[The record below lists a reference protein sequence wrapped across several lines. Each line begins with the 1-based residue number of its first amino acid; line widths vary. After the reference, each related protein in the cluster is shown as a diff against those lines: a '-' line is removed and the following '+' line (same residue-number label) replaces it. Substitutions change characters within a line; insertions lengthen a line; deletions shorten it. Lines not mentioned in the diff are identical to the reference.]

1 MSEFMQFVFRQ
12 LQNSLVL
19 VLFAGIA
26 AAGVLAV
33 IWLFYKRKYHGE
45 RKFPWGKTI
54 CWLLLAGY
62 GLILL
67 YATLLRSSGGFR
79 EVNLHLFRAW
89 REAWNNFSA
98 KTWGNLLL
106 NIALF
111 VPLGVLL
118 PLVGKPFRKWQLTI
132 PAGFALSLTI
142 ELVQL
147 GLGRGIC
154 DVDDLLANALGAAVG
169 YFAVMA
175 VLSAGKKHRKPAVLC
190 ACLALVPALAV
201 GGTVLVYHLQPYGN
215 LPMAMAYTNDTGDTA
230 WALDC
235 KLPQIGDTAAV
246 YRAQAMSRADCDA
259 FAAEMAA
266 ITGTK
271 IGMTSYYQGM
281 AYYHLT
287 QGVLWVNYYDGSYEF
302 FQGYEEIG
310 EAWPAADRETVEQAL
325 DAFPVMIPET
335 AEFAD
340 EGDGWYRFTCDK
352 QIDGAVMMDGTLRC
366 RYEGN
371 TIVELENGLVWYTYY
386 NNTPIISAETAYERL
401 CAGKFYDGGFF
412 EYNRPADV
420 QVFGCRLDY
429 EIDTKGFYQPVWRFD
444 VASTESSYHDC
455 IMIPAIP

>member
-1 MSEFMQFVFRQ
+1 MSEFMQFVFWQ
-12 LQNSLVL
+12 LRNSLVL
-19 VLFAGIA
+19 VLLAGIA
-26 AAGVLAV
+26 AIGVLAV
-33 IWLFYKRKYHGE
+33 VWLLHRRKYHGE
-45 RKFPWGKTI
+45 RKFPWGKTV

-67 YATLLRSSGGFR
+67 YATLLRASGGFR

-111 VPLGVLL
+111 IPLGVLL
-118 PLVGKPFRKWQLTI
+118 PMVGKPFRKWWLTI
-132 PAGFALSLTI
+132 PAGFALSLAI
-142 ELVQL
+142 ELAQL

-154 DVDDLLANALGAAVG
+154 DVDDLLANTIGAAVG
-169 YFAVMA
+169 YFAVTA
-175 VLSAGKKHRKPAVLC
+175 VLSAGKRQWKAALVC
-190 ACLALVPALAV
+190 GCLALLPALAV
-201 GGTVLVYHLQPYGN
+201 GGTVAVYHLQPYGN

-230 WALDC
+230 WTLDC
-235 KLPQIGDTAAV
+235 VLPDTEGSAAV

-266 ITGTK
+266 ITGTEV
-271 IGMTSYYQGM
+271 GVTSYYQGM
-281 AYYHLT
+281 AYYHLNR
-287 QGVLWVNYYDGSYEF
+287 GVLWVNYYDGSYELHQDF
-302 FQGYEEIG
+302 G
-310 EAWPAADRETVEQAL
+310 EDSGDWPAADRETVEQAL
-325 DAFPVMIPET
+325 ERFPVIIPET

-366 RYEGN
+366 RYDGES
-371 TIVELENGLVWYTYY
+371 IVRLDNGLVRYTYY
-386 NNTPIISAETAYERL
+386 DNTSIIPAETAYERL

-412 EYNRPADV
+412 EYNCPADA

-444 VASTESSYHDC
+444 VASADSSYHDC

>member
-1 MSEFMQFVFRQ
+1 MSEFMEFVFRQ
-12 LQNSLVL
+12 LRNSLVL
-19 VLFAGIA
+19 VFLAGIA

-33 IWLFYKRKYHGE
+33 VYLFHRRKYQGE
-45 RKFPWGKTI
+45 KKFPWGKTL

-67 YATLLRSSGGFR
+67 YATLLRFSGFR
-79 EVNLHLFRAW
+79 EINLHLFRAW
-89 REAWNNFSA
+89 REAWNHFSA

-111 VPLGVLL
+111 VPLAVLL
-118 PLVGKPFRKWQLTI
+118 PLLGKSFRKWYLTI
-132 PAGFALSLTI
+132 PTGLALSLAI
-142 ELVQL
+142 ELLQL
-147 GLGRGIC
+147 GLARGIC
-154 DVDDLLANALGAAVG
+154 DVDDLFTNTLGAAVG

-175 VLSAGKKHRKPAVLC
+175 VLSAAKKQWKPAVVC
-190 ACLALVPALAV
+190 ACLALTPAIAV
-201 GGTVLVYHLQPYGN
+201 GGIVATYHLQEYGN
-215 LPMAMAYTNDTGDTA
+215 LPMAPAYTNHTADVEWTLGCVLPDTGE
-230 WALDC
+230 
-235 KLPQIGDTAAV
+235 TAAV
-246 YRAQAMSRADCDA
+246 YRAQPMSRADCDA

-302 FQGYEEIG
+302 FQGYEESG

-386 NNTPIISAETAYERL
+386 NEAPILTPQEAYSQL